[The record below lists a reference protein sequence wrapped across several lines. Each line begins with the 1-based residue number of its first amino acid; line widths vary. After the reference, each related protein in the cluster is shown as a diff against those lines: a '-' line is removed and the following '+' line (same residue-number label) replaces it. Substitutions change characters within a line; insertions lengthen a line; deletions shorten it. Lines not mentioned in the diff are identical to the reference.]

1 MILYFSG
8 TGNSAFVARKIAKDL
23 QDDYMNL
30 FDRIRN
36 KDYGEIHSDRPFI
49 QVCPKHGWRIPHF
62 LETWTGSRLRLRG
75 IKKCILYLLVEVISG
90 MEDSPKSIL

>member
-49 QVCPKHGWRIPHF
+49 VVCPTLWLANSTFFRNMDGAGCVYG
-62 LETWTGSRLRLRG
+62 ESRDVF
-75 IKKCILYLLVEVISG
+75 CTYLW
-90 MEDSPKSIL
+90 K